1 MTSPV
6 DRDNF
11 VPKLVIALLFTVGY
25 IWLLPDLIRT
35 QSDILTFSA
44 SVLLFFAWV
53 PALDIIVG
61 TLKRDEE
68 VYIINKMSNGRYAF
82 YNEKDFFTANKEFD
96 TLEEALYEFEI
107 FYKKQGTKKNTLKIF
122 V

>member
-107 FYKKQGTKKNTLKIF
+107 FYKKKGTKKNTLKIF

>member
-1 MTSPV
+1 MTPI
-6 DRDNF
+6 DKDNF
-11 VPKLVIALLFTVGY
+11 VPKLVIALFFTVGY
-25 IWLLPDLIRT
+25 IWILPDLIRT
-35 QSDILTFSA
+35 QSDILIFLV
-44 SVLLFFAWV
+44 SVSLFFAWV

-107 FYKKQGTKKNTLKIF
+107 FYKKQGAKKNTLKIF

>member
-1 MTSPV
+1 MTPI
-6 DRDNF
+6 DKHNF
-11 VPKLVIALLFTVGY
+11 VPKLVIALFFTVGY
-25 IWLLPDLIRT
+25 IWILPDLIRT
-35 QSDILTFSA
+35 QSDILIFSV

-61 TLKRDEE
+61 TLTRDEE

-107 FYKKQGTKKNTLKIF
+107 FYKKQGAKKNTLKIF